1 MSHVFKFFVLTDR
14 ERETL
19 DKLIEL
25 RDIKLVAQ
33 ILGEKPQVVRQR
45 LYRLRLRYQK
55 ARDLVKLLD
64 MYRAKLPVRWL
75 E

>member
-25 RDIKLVAQ
+25 RDVKLVAQ
-33 ILGEKPQVVRQR
+33 ILGERPQTVRQR

>member
-25 RDIKLVAQ
+25 RDVKLVAQ
-33 ILGEKPQVVRQR
+33 VLGEKPQAVRQR